1 MDNMERLTSGMDGAL
16 PIEVLHRSSPEEHR
30 ANMYCAVN
38 NQRGGISDD
47 AVQYMKERKVKRGH

>member
-1 MDNMERLTSGMDGAL
+1 MGVLTEGMDGAL
-16 PIEVLHRSSPEEHR
+16 PHEVLAKVSPEEHR

-38 NQRGGISDD
+38 NNKGGISDD